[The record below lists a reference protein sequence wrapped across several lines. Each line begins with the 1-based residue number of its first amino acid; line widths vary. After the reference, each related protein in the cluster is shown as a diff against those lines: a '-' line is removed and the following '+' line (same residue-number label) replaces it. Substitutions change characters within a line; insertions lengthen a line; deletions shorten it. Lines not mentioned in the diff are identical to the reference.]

1 MERENMKQHQKAFC
15 LPSVEYAEPTRVL
28 ELLMFAHMNL
38 SGVADARLARQGWGR
53 AHHRALHFISKYPG
67 MSVNELLA
75 ILRITNQAIARVMKQ
90 LLQADCI
97 RQEQDQQDKRQ
108 RRLFITPKGK
118 RLLKNVFVPQFK
130 WISTSLEKCD
140 RAEIDGFFKVMEGFL
155 YDEDT
160 KHLSNDRFIRSNGI

>member
-1 MERENMKQHQKAFC
+1 
-15 LPSVEYAEPTRVL
+15 
-28 ELLMFAHMNL
+28 MFAHMNL
-38 SGVADARLARQGWGR
+38 AGDADSRLSREGLGR

-75 ILRITNQAIARVMKQ
+75 ILKITNQAIARVMKQ

-118 RLLKNVFVPQFK
+118 RLLKSVGTPQFK
-130 WISTSLEKCD
+130 RISSSFEKCD
-140 RAEIDGFFKVMEGFL
+140 RVAIDGFFKVMEGFL
-155 YDEDT
+155 DDDEL
-160 KHLSNDRFIRSNGI
+160 KHLSLGDTFQSNGT